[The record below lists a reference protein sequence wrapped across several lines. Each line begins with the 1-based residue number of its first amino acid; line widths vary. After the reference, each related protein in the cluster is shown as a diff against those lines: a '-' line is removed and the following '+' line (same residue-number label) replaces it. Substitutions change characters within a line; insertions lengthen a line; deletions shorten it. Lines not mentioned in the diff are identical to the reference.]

1 MVQLAGSAALVAVLL
16 LVVAMSSAGGGW
28 YLLVPP
34 RSEYNERAQ
43 YLSGYKIFD
52 RKPLSQW
59 NHEGAYDTAS
69 ECEAVRA
76 GLMMTEQGVYSLS
89 SDEYIKL
96 VAAAADPVVVKLQ
109 RYLTETNNARL
120 LAFMGSRCAASDDP
134 RLR

>member
-1 MVQLAGSAALVAVLL
+1 
-16 LVVAMSSAGGGW
+16 
-28 YLLVPP
+28 
-34 RSEYNERAQ
+34 
-43 YLSGYKIFD
+43 
-52 RKPLSQW
+52 
-59 NHEGAYDTAS
+59 
-69 ECEAVRA
+69 
-76 GLMMTEQGVYSLS
+76 MMTEQGVYSLS